1 MPLFQSLPEPAII
14 VPMAAVAADISVK
27 GQATQ
32 IFGSEN
38 ERECKRGVPNLVKTG
53 SMSRGVESGVICWD
67 DNFVGWLKIELM
79 MGERPESGYG
89 TRAVYLV
96 VWAMSADDTVALHI
110 INCADNQLCNG
121 GELIRVCVCV
131 CVCMYVCV
139 CELNCGRVCVCVCVC
154 VCV

>member
-53 SMSRGVESGVICWD
+53 AMSRGVESGVICWD
-67 DNFVGWLKIELM
+67 DNIVGGLKIELM
-79 MGERPESGYG
+79 MGKGP
-89 TRAVYLV
+89 RA
-96 VWAMSADDTVALHI
+96 AM
-110 INCADNQLCNG
+110 
-121 GELIRVCVCV
+121 
-131 CVCMYVCV
+131 
-139 CELNCGRVCVCVCVC
+139 GRVLFIWLSGQCPLTILWLYTS
-154 VCV
+154 

>member
-1 MPLFQSLPEPAII
+1 MRIIVSDRCCINYLSDAPLPEPAII

-38 ERECKRGVPNLVKTG
+38 ERESKRGVPNLVKTG

-79 MGERPESGYG
+79 MGKGP
-89 TRAVYLV
+89 RAG
-96 VWAMSADDTVALHI
+96 M
-110 INCADNQLCNG
+110 
-121 GELIRVCVCV
+121 
-131 CVCMYVCV
+131 
-139 CELNCGRVCVCVCVC
+139 GRVLFIWLSGLYPLTILWLYTS
-154 VCV
+154 